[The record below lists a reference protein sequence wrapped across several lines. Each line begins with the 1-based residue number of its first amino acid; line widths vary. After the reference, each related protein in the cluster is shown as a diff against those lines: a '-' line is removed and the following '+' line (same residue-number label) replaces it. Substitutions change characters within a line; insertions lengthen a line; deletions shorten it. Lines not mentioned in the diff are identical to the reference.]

1 MTFIELILLGIFVG
15 AVTGVTGASGVLVLV
30 PILSTF
36 FSVPL
41 DIILGTSLFVDVI
54 ASISVSFAYAR
65 AKNVEV
71 RSTLWI
77 LIGSLLGAQIGS
89 FFAIS
94 VSKVLIML
102 VLSFCVLFF
111 GIKMWRTGSTKNKHH
126 DNSLLVS
133 EESSSYFRTPLA
145 MSLGGLIIG
154 LSTGVFG
161 AGGGLTVFL
170 FLFYFLKFPLKK
182 AVGTSTFIMLLTALS
197 GVVGYAE
204 NGHLNIFLGVVVG
217 GSAAVGGVL
226 SSVLANRIKEE
237 FLARIIGVTFIFFAM
252 VMLLLKVLLP
262 FFHISF

>member
-36 FSVPL
+36 FNVPL

-102 VLSFCVLFF
+102 VLLFVMNRK
-111 GIKMWRTGSTKNKHH
+111 IRT
-126 DNSLLVS
+126 SLKPPALPTT
-133 EESSSYFRTPLA
+133 FPPIPPAIPPLPVET
-145 MSLGGLIIG
+145 M
-154 LSTGVFG
+154 
-161 AGGGLTVFL
+161 
-170 FLFYFLKFPLKK
+170 
-182 AVGTSTFIMLLTALS
+182 
-197 GVVGYAE
+197 
-204 NGHLNIFLGVVVG
+204 
-217 GSAAVGGVL
+217 
-226 SSVLANRIKEE
+226 R
-237 FLARIIGVTFIFFAM
+237 
-252 VMLLLKVLLP
+252 
-262 FFHISF
+262 